1 MASIK
6 DDVKAAGGTVGNL
19 FNIPV
24 DKCLPNPNNIRI
36 DTPDLQTHIRKLAD
50 DMQARGY
57 DRNQPV
63 EFRRLPDGFFQVQNG
78 NCRLAA
84 VLLAN
89 SEGASIVSI
98 SGLPEPDGL
107 NEQQR
112 TARMVLANSGKHHT
126 QEEYAIVIGKYRSW
140 GWEDKDTAVT
150 LQISIST
157 LLNYMMLA
165 RAPEPIREAVQGGV
179 ISASGAVSLV
189 RSEGDNASKVLAEAV
204 KEADKQE
211 GKKQG
216 RVTAATINKVTG
228 TSGAAA
234 RKVNAKRASEDND
247 NLPGQVLVEAAPSVV
262 ARLAKQAESA
272 VSPEDK
278 ILDTVLK
285 QSASQAL
292 AVRQRLNEFEVTSRA
307 LIDAYEGPGGMVFLE
322 ALDRLKELVGWFP
335 IAQAAD

>member
-89 SEGASIVSI
+89 SVGASIVSI

-112 TARMVLANSGKHHT
+112 TARMVLANSGK
-126 QEEYAIVIGKYRSW
+126 
-140 GWEDKDTAVT
+140 
-150 LQISIST
+150 
-157 LLNYMMLA
+157 NCF
-165 RAPEPIREAVQGGV
+165 
-179 ISASGAVSLV
+179 SG
-189 RSEGDNASKVLAEAV
+189 
-204 KEADKQE
+204 
-211 GKKQG
+211 
-216 RVTAATINKVTG
+216 
-228 TSGAAA
+228 
-234 RKVNAKRASEDND
+234 
-247 NLPGQVLVEAAPSVV
+247 
-262 ARLAKQAESA
+262 
-272 VSPEDK
+272 
-278 ILDTVLK
+278 
-285 QSASQAL
+285 
-292 AVRQRLNEFEVTSRA
+292 
-307 LIDAYEGPGGMVFLE
+307 
-322 ALDRLKELVGWFP
+322 KELWS
-335 IAQAAD
+335 